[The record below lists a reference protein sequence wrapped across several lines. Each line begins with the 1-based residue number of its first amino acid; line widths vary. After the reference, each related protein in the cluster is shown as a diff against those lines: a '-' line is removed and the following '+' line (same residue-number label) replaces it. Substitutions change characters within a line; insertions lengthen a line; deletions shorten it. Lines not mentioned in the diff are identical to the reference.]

1 MTTPAPAT
9 VPGVDATGHITG
21 TTNDLPWA
29 PIPAAD
35 KSLLEAMASSGQ
47 LGGVPPQLLSYI
59 MQAESGP
66 SYEGGGWNGIAGGWF
81 GLEAGDGGLTQADIT
96 SQNTFDQQA
105 QAAAGIY
112 ATGLNKTGG
121 DAVKAENY
129 YQTGDP
135 TKSANGAG
143 IFNGYLQSAIGTV
156 LHTQLSPAATIVGDV
171 GTATNTDTTDGG
183 GWIAGVDH
191 LLGDIDS
198 AAWWKRVGLFTLG
211 VGLIIG
217 GIVLFVSTTK
227 TGQTVESDAAV
238 AAVA

>member
-1 MTTPAPAT
+1 MTTGPNAT
-9 VPGVDATGHITG
+9 IPGVDPTGHITG

-66 SYEGGGWNGIAGGWF
+66 SYEGGGWNGVAGGFF
-81 GLEAGDGGLTQADIT
+81 GLEAGDGGLSQADIT
-96 SQNTFDQQA
+96 SQTTFDQQA

-112 ATGLNKTGG
+112 ATGLAKTGG
-121 DAVKAENY
+121 NVVAAENY
-129 YQTGDP
+129 YQTGDT
-135 TKSANGAG
+135 TKAANGAG
-143 IFNGYLQSAIGTV
+143 IFSGYLQGAIGDV
-156 LHTQLSPAATIVGDV
+156 LNTQLSPAATVVGDV
-171 GTATNTDTTDGG
+171 GTATGTDTTDGG
-183 GWIAGVDH
+183 GWIAEVDT
-191 LLGDIDS
+191 LLDHVDS
-198 AAWWKRVGLFTLG
+198 AAWWKRVGLFVLG
-211 VGLIIG
+211 GALIVG